1 MSFRDLSDTLGEEA
15 LPFSEVPEE
24 EEAARV
30 EVNAGEN
37 AQREPPI
44 GEREHVEAERGTR
57 GQDQQAAE
65 GYEAQAAQG
74 DDDNLF
80 DGALA
85 SPRTRGRITS
95 LLETP
100 RGRAH
105 GTRDTDSTF
114 QALLID
120 SFQQALRG
128 LSLNDASG
136 GLRQARAPPSSME
149 DRRSLEAANPRMT
162 PGTVAATPTGMPMA
176 AIPSYGGVSFQTPQ
190 PGWSSRGAGSPLPGA
205 FYSPFQPPVTPTS
218 GWSAHGTR
226 PAWTSAPVA
235 SEAPTSATWE
245 AGGRH
250 ATTGGEFRGNAGTR
264 VPSYDDRQSGRNPTS
279 SGLPYEPMAYPIGGQ
294 DGRYGTATVG
304 NCSYRNAPNIGI
316 PTELRNAVKVI
327 VPFYSDTATSERA
340 AAFWRSYEKCTY
352 GMDDQMRLTAFEQCL
367 KGKVDQEW
375 WYNSRIDSFETL
387 RVCFHNRFI
396 RQTSTQLWKRLK
408 VAKRNR
414 GESAEEWGDRIMTIC
429 EALNYPEPRMQF
441 EFFMDGL
448 RNTQMRAVLNG
459 SMVASIPEA
468 CALLLYKN
476 QHLPVEEE
484 DEFAEEGTE
493 STSATAQASTHS
505 QVLQQLQL
513 MSQIMLN
520 NQQGSGTQLGHIN
533 VVAPSVPQAPQASS
547 VPASNGNAS
556 LGPLNIR
563 QGPDTRTTEGE
574 IPLPP
579 ERPSNEGGKREGKK
593 EVKIAVEPK
602 RALGSS
608 KETSERARS
617 ALTASV
623 TVGSEQENVG
633 SSRNEQGQGS
643 ESTDG
648 ATERSTVTLIGSV
661 EATERCTLSKG
672 KVDGTT
678 TQSRGTPGVRETKKV
693 CFAEAEEATEDIR
706 TIEEATGAIE
716 SNVDEAAS
724 IKARQAVAA
733 VGIGNDEDKVTVAG
747 KEEKEGHSEII
758 NSASRYDRLLSDKEL
773 DMLELGED
781 SGVKSDFEEYAKELE
796 DRLFPLDDERILE
809 RAKRNAAGL
818 GKPTLADMSVTLGI
832 PEAVLERTRA
842 VSTGDMGMPEYWP
855 NWYADALEKSTVAK
869 RANRDFKEVQARGS
883 QLPTVNVVAV
893 SEGKLDEATI
903 PVSRD
908 CEDSGGTL
916 PSRWRAGARRLVYE
930 LVKQDWDAKRSLPSK
945 TTEPPRERGGE
956 GEDDPRRDAA
966 TGNVLDEGA
975 LRGHL
980 YGVTGHG
987 VRVSG
992 VIDLP
997 VTLGTLEKTLPFVVT
1012 DRLFVDAILGTDTLR
1027 AFRAVIDLE
1036 EQTMTLKETSHWA
1049 RQGSKRPSQPQTLC
1063 TVSEGSV
1070 LVEVCNAS
1078 TEEVEIKSGTYVASV
1093 TIVPESAFVASVPES
1108 DGARESL
1115 DDVLSRSTGHA
1126 TGPSGTIEAEMASAT
1141 NDKDED
1147 DFVVDFQDSS
1157 LGAEQRRFFAEM
1169 LKGTRDLFVETSK
1182 KPGRT
1187 ELLQFH
1193 IDTGTHTPIKQP
1205 PYQVSKAEGDVM
1217 ESET

>member
-1 MSFRDLSDTLGEEA
+1 MKRTTRYALSFRDLSDALGEEA

-30 EVNAGEN
+30 EGNAGEN

-100 RGRAH
+100 RGRAQFQDLLLQLASQPAPSELTGAASH
-105 GTRDTDSTF
+105 PRAEPTATAPGSRRGVAFTFDPARPSLGPVEGEGRKVTAAAGPQGPGLGRIEEERFRDARTAAPANVSTGGARVGPTPSTVTSTVGSGTRDTDSTF

-149 DRRSLEAANPRMT
+149 ERRSLEAANPRMT

-176 AIPSYGGVSFQTPQ
+176 AIPSYGGVSIQTPQ

-250 ATTGGEFRGNAGTR
+250 ATSGGEFRGHAGTR
-264 VPSYDDRQSGRNPTS
+264 VPSYDDRQSGRHPTS
-279 SGLPYEPMAYPIGGQ
+279 SGLPYEPIAYSIGGP
-294 DGRYGTATVG
+294 DGRYGTATIRDR
-304 NCSYRNAPNIGI
+304 SYRNAPNIGI

-340 AAFWRSYEKCTY
+340 AAFWRSFEKCTY
-352 GMDDQMRLTAFEQCL
+352 GMDDQMRFTAFEQCL
-367 KGKVDQEW
+367 KGKVGQEW

-387 RVCFHNRFI
+387 R
-396 RQTSTQLWKRLK
+396 TPTQLWKRLK
-408 VAKRNR
+408 DAKRNR
-414 GESAEEWGDRIMTIC
+414 GESAEEWGDRISTMC
-429 EALNYPEPRMQF
+429 EALNYSEPRMQF

-448 RNTQMRAVLNG
+448 RNKQMRAVLNG

-484 DEFAEEGTE
+484 DEFAGEGTE
-493 STSATAQASTHS
+493 STRANAQASTQS

-533 VVAPSVPQAPQASS
+533 VVAPSVPQAPQTSS

-556 LGPLNIR
+556 LGPLNVR
-563 QGPDTRTTEGE
+563 QGSDTRTTDGE
-574 IPLPP
+574 I
-579 ERPSNEGGKREGKK
+579 RAEGSQ

-602 RALGSS
+602 RALGS

-617 ALTASV
+617 VLIASV
-623 TVGSEQENVG
+623 TVGREQENVG
-633 SSRNEQGQGS
+633 SSRDEKEQGS

-661 EATERCTLSKG
+661 EATERCTLPKG

-678 TQSRGTPGVRETKKV
+678 TRSRGTPGVGETKKV
-693 CFAEAEEATEDIR
+693 FFAEAEEDSEDSRTVEGATVPANSSTRYKD
-706 TIEEATGAIE
+706 AIE

-724 IKARQAVAA
+724 LKARQVVAA
-733 VGIGNDEDKVTVAG
+733 VGTGNDEDKVTEARE
-747 KEEKEGHSEII
+747 EEKEGHNEGM
-758 NSASRYDRLLSDKEL
+758 NSASRYDRLFSDKEL

-781 SGVKSDFEEYAKELE
+781 SGVKSEPEEYAKELE

-818 GKPTLADMSVTLGI
+818 GKPTLADMSVTPGI

-842 VSTGDMGMPEYWP
+842 VSTGDIWTPEYWLD
-855 NWYADALEKSTVAK
+855 WYADALEKSKVAK
-869 RANRDFKEVQARGS
+869 RANRYFKEVEARSS

-893 SEGKLDEATI
+893 SEGECDETAEPDKMVEREFERNVCVRLDEATI

-916 PSRWRAGARRLVYE
+916 LSRWRAEARRLVYE
-930 LVKQDWDAKRSLPSK
+930 LVKQDWVAKRSLPSK
-945 TTEPPRERGGE
+945 TTEPPGERGGE

-975 LRGHL
+975 LRSHL
-980 YGVTGHG
+980 CEVG
-987 VRVSG
+987 
-992 VIDLP
+992 
-997 VTLGTLEKTLPFVVT
+997 GTLSE
-1012 DRLFVDAILGTDTLR
+1012 
-1027 AFRAVIDLE
+1027 AFLNCALV
-1036 EQTMTLKETSHWA
+1036 WA
-1049 RQGSKRPSQPQTLC
+1049 RSYF
-1063 TVSEGSV
+1063 EA
-1070 LVEVCNAS
+1070 EVGAICDKLRDRAPAS
-1078 TEEVEIKSGTYVASV
+1078 PKI
-1093 TIVPESAFVASVPES
+1093 
-1108 DGARESL
+1108 
-1115 DDVLSRSTGHA
+1115 
-1126 TGPSGTIEAEMASAT
+1126 TGPSGAT
-1141 NDKDED
+1141 VTET
-1147 DFVVDFQDSS
+1147 
-1157 LGAEQRRFFAEM
+1157 LRMGA
-1169 LKGTRDLFVETSK
+1169 T
-1182 KPGRT
+1182 PG
-1187 ELLQFH
+1187 L
-1193 IDTGTHTPIKQP
+1193 PIKTLE
-1205 PYQVSKAEGDVM
+1205 VKKLEIAEEEPEIYFVDAKRAPRLGDDLACA
-1217 ESET
+1217 SGATKS